1 MKFVKHNFKTILFFN
16 LYVRIM
22 LSISK
27 IRTIL
32 EMKNNWTFYKIWL
45 VSLIFKVLEYKYG
58 GGLTFEYVLYSLI
71 IWYLKIQLINNITF
85 MFLSVRHYRI
95 QSNKQVSFLGIT
107 VHNSIIVFWFFL
119 WKSFTFQW
127 IFSIGKSINDKP
139 LKVIFHKLQM
149 EMFLCFYKPLPSRTI
164 IFFIKLSNH

>member
-1 MKFVKHNFKTILFFN
+1 MKFVKHNFKTILFLN

-45 VSLIFKVLEYKYG
+45 VTLIFKVLEYIYG
-58 GGLTFEYVLYSLI
+58 WGLTSEYVLYSLLI
-71 IWYLKIQLINNITF
+71 IWYLKIQLLNNITF

-107 VHNSIIVFWFFL
+107 VHMPIIVFGFFL
-119 WKSFTFQW
+119 FYE
-127 IFSIGKSINDKP
+127 NP
-139 LKVIFHKLQM
+139 LLFNESSVSAKVLRI
-149 EMFLCFYKPLPSRTI
+149 
-164 IFFIKLSNH
+164 SN